1 MGFIDIV
8 GLFFLAVSAYVFLSL
23 TTTTESVKLD
33 SFFFNSHATKS
44 RRYGASVAAASTSL
58 ATVIVFFITG
68 VEQYGVFL
76 IWCGITYFLG
86 QYSVI
91 IVLKKSKIQTAKLT
105 TIADFWLSFS
115 SGKIS
120 SRLISGLTIMAF
132 LFMLF
137 LELFIGSQILT
148 YYLQDYSFTLSLIC
162 FLSLLLIVAVYVFR
176 GGMFAVFKSDLWQY
190 TLMLIS
196 IITIGF
202 VSIVYVLSLND
213 ASPEWARIYEIKD
226 APELSLFLIWV
237 TIQNLTLPY
246 TQLSSWQRL
255 ASSESVDSAMIG
267 LKSISK
273 GFLALWVLP
282 VLSMLLL
289 QVYGVQFTDI
299 AEFFDFLRQS
309 NQLVIYLS
317 FAIIFVGFA
326 SALFSTADSALMA
339 CALSVSDRSTFRN
352 YLEKRSF
359 NESKKLILVFIFLLI
374 ILEVALFIIFSQQAL
389 QSFLSVVYVIFSQL
403 SLIFPLISYALYF
416 KIMHNKDIALT
427 NTQDYLIS
435 SGLFFGWLSLFYFI
449 FLELTI
455 I

>member
-1 MGFIDIV
+1 MI
-8 GLFFLAVSAYVFLSL
+8 
-23 TTTTESVKLD
+23 
-33 SFFFNSHATKS
+33 N
-44 RRYGASVAAASTSL
+44 
-58 ATVIVFFITG
+58 
-68 VEQYGVFL
+68 
-76 IWCGITYFLG
+76 
-86 QYSVI
+86 
-91 IVLKKSKIQTAKLT
+91 
-105 TIADFWLSFS
+105 
-115 SGKIS
+115 
-120 SRLISGLTIMAF
+120 RL
-132 LFMLF
+132 
-137 LELFIGSQILT
+137 
-148 YYLQDYSFTLSLIC
+148 
-162 FLSLLLIVAVYVFR
+162 
-176 GGMFAVFKSDLWQY
+176 
-190 TLMLIS
+190 
-196 IITIGF
+196 
-202 VSIVYVLSLND
+202 
-213 ASPEWARIYEIKD
+213 
-226 APELSLFLIWV
+226 
-237 TIQNLTLPY
+237 
-246 TQLSSWQRL
+246 
-255 ASSESVDSAMIG
+255 
-267 LKSISK
+267 SISK

-435 SGLFFGWLSLFYFI
+435 SGLFFGWRSLFYFI
-449 FLELTI
+449 FFGVNYNLSPNLSTI
-455 I
+455 VGSLIGLSISSVTMIVAITILSSKKMVYQND